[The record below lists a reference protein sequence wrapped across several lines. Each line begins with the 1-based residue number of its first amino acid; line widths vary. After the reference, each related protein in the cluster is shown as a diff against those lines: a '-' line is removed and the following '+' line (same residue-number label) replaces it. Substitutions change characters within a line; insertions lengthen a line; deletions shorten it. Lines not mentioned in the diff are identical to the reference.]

1 MRGYNREKHLIS
13 SQTSRPFEFSNN
25 ACHLTKNNA
34 ILDRREGRTPLL
46 PLLSV
51 TPLKRGVAE
60 IRVPANSPSVKSV
73 HPENRHPQNRLELLP
88 STVLGKRSIQ
98 PPIYLA
104 KEKT

>member
-1 MRGYNREKHLIS
+1 MRGYNRGKHLIS
-13 SQTSRPFEFSNN
+13 SQTSRPFEFSDN
-25 ACHLTKNNA
+25 ARHLTKNNA

-46 PLLSV
+46 PILSV
-51 TPLKRGVAE
+51 TSLKRGVAE
-60 IRVPANSPSVKSV
+60 ILHRQI
-73 HPENRHPQNRLELLP
+73 RHPQKTRLKLLP